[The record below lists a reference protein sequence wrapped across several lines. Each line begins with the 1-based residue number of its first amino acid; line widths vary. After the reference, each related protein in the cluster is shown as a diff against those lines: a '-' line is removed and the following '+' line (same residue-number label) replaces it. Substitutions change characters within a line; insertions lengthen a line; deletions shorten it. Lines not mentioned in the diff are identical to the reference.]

1 MKLTTEQVDALPSRD
16 RPYRVSDGLGLYLEI
31 HPNGRRYW
39 RQSYRFQGK
48 QKLLAHGV
56 FPQVSLE
63 QARDRTLAA
72 RAILAS
78 GQDPAHLRRKQHWQT
93 IPEPRSTAA
102 PVLQVTQT
110 PVLQSLFL
118 DLPAELM
125 QQVQVQAAAHGLDCE
140 ALIRQWLEERL
151 QQEDSTANTSAS

>member
-1 MKLTTEQVDALPSRD
+1 MKLTTALVAGLPNRD

-63 QARDRTLAA
+63 QARAGTLAA
-72 RAILAS
+72 RELLAA
-78 GQDPAHLRRKQHWQT
+78 GQDPARLRRKQRWQSPPAT
-93 IPEPRSTAA
+93 TVTGMPP
-102 PVLQVTQT
+102 LQS
-110 PVLQSLFL
+110 PALQSLFL
-118 DLPAELM
+118 DLPADLM
-125 QQVQVQAAAHGLDCE
+125 QRLQAEAAARGLDCE
-140 ALIRQWLEERL
+140 ALIRQWLKERL
-151 QQEDSTANTSAS
+151 LQEEGTVYTPAP